1 MRLGLEGNYVGDAG
15 VTALSKALVQNTTL
29 KRLNLNSN
37 EITEDGIKALVTSL
51 EVNSTLSWLG
61 LDNNEIGEGGSRL
74 IADFLGSDRSRSLQ
88 RLHLIDAHIG
98 DAGVAL
104 IAQALKGQK
113 SLHMLL
119 IGANSVT
126 STGMTAIAEM
136 LRENS
141 TLNMLEVDSFPTES
155 RDALALHHP
164 VAIECS
170 LGLRAIGEALR
181 DVPRP
186 KVKCDHSLTARG
198 SLSFSPT
205 ARSKVTAALP
215 PGILHSPWYQAMKR

>member
-1 MRLGLEGNYVGDAG
+1 MGLEGNYVGDAG

-141 TLNMLEVDSFPTES
+141 TLNMLEVDSVPTES
-155 RDALALHHP
+155 RDALHLP

-215 PGILHSPWYQAMKR
+215 PGILHSP